1 MRANKPAPLL
11 PLYSLCLLRHAA
23 DFTRA
28 IAMATSCGLLFS
40 LPLALIATQLNSSL
54 NYASFFYFELLRAYV
69 RASIA
74 PSQVRYIGIRVC
86 VCVCVCVFGT
96 AGPPAAPGRLLSRL
110 VSLAS
115 LCAVLVA
122 ISCYIIRKNIEKLLT
137 LKSSI
142 VQLPRNMNARGRVF
156 YPPLEKIKRPPLR
169 TFCCSPPAGALI
181 YLLVVGAFAMLF
193 PLSRPSKAQ
202 CFTWKTSNCRYS

>member
-1 MRANKPAPLL
+1 MRGKRRFIHRRVNNNVQSRRIVRSMRANKPAPLL

-86 VCVCVCVFGT
+86 VCVCVCVWDGGT
-96 AGPPAAPGRLLSRL
+96 TC
-110 VSLAS
+110 
-115 LCAVLVA
+115 CAWP
-122 ISCYIIRKNIEKLLT
+122 S
-137 LKSSI
+137 
-142 VQLPRNMNARGRVF
+142 
-156 YPPLEKIKRPPLR
+156 
-169 TFCCSPPAGALI
+169 
-181 YLLVVGAFAMLF
+181 AFAPRFARELVRSAGRNF
-193 PLSRPSKAQ
+193 LLHY
-202 CFTWKTSNCRYS
+202 T